1 MIDINTVHAQ
11 HAETGVNPYNV
22 PDDVQSNPHKY
33 GDPYDDMCSLLG
45 QININLQ
52 RMSSVPD
59 EMRWQPRQMQMNL
72 STTAP
77 WNTTIMTRT
86 TMIVITASVACVVG
100 VQIGTGV
107 QQLFNFASADTK
119 VLPYIT
125 QIGAGVD
132 LLLTT
137 TAGTVTGYFIAYPMG

>member
-11 HAETGVNPYNV
+11 HTETGVNPYIV

-33 GDPYDDMCSLLG
+33 GDPYDDMCSLLREIS
-45 QININLQ
+45 INMT
-52 RMSSVPD
+52 RMASIPD
-59 EMRWQPRQMQMNL
+59 EMRWQPRSLQMSLNTL
-72 STTAP
+72 VP
-77 WNTTIMTRT
+77 WNTTLAVRT
-86 TMIVITASVACVVG
+86 TSLVLTTSVACVVG

-107 QQLFNFASADTK
+107 QQSFNFAGADTK

-125 QIGAGVD
+125 MIGAGTD
-132 LLLTT
+132 IILTT